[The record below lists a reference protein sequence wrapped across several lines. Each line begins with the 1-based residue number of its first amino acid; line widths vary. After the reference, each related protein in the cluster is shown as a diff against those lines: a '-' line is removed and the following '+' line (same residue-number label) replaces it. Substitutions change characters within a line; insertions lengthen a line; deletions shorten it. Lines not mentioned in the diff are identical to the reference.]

1 MTTKQRI
8 IDQAI
13 ESYNALGVA
22 NVTSRDI
29 AKVLDI
35 SHGNLDYH
43 FPNKEALL
51 LAIYVQMKNDASKI
65 YDDKSV
71 VKDPFDNFNKLLLGL
86 EKFHKKYLF
95 FNLDVLEISRKYK
108 RVSVLLSKTFQIRKS
123 QMSLFYKAFMDLEYF
138 KEESTPGMYVHLQHT
153 VRILITFW
161 CSQKEILP
169 FNEDIQKTSMS
180 TYIWELLIPHMTK
193 KGLKAYKELS
203 LTNAQANEL
212 YH

>member
-1 MTTKQRI
+1 MNTKQRI
-8 IDQAI
+8 INQAI
-13 ESYNALGVA
+13 ASYNTLGFA

-29 AKVLDI
+29 AKVLNI

-51 LAIYVQMKNDASKI
+51 LAIYRQMKSDASRI
-65 YDDKSV
+65 YDEENLIQH
-71 VKDPFDNFNKLLLGL
+71 PFLNFNNLLLGL
-86 EKFHKKYLF
+86 ETFHEKYLF

-108 RVSVLLSKTFQIRKS
+108 KVSILLNKTFQIRKS
-123 QMSLFYKAFMDLEYF
+123 QMSLFYKAFMDLGYF
-138 KEESTPGMYVHLQHT
+138 KEESTPGMYTHLQHT
-153 VRILITFW
+153 VRVLITFW

-169 FNEDIQKTSMS
+169 YNEEIQKTSMS

-203 LTNAQANEL
+203 LINI
-212 YH
+212 